1 MKKQKMTPLSFLVN
15 ESVKNQA
22 REVLESLGLN
32 MTDAMRM
39 FLVQVV
45 NRQGIPFEIRGPNAE
60 TLKSMQAIK
69 SKQYSKP
76 YNTAEEMFTDL
87 DKQIAEEIDEE

>member
-1 MKKQKMTPLSFLVN
+1 MIPLSFLVN

-22 REVLESLGLN
+22 REILESLGLN

-45 NRQGIPFEIRGPNAE
+45 NRNGIPFEIRGLNKE
-60 TLKSMQAIK
+60 TLKSMKAIK
-69 SKQYSKP
+69 NKQYSKP
-76 YNTAEEMFTDL
+76 YNTAEEMFEDL
-87 DKQIAEEIDEE
+87 DRQIAEEIDEE

>member
-1 MKKQKMTPLSFLVN
+1 MKNRKMIPLSFLVD

-22 REVLESLGLN
+22 REILESLGLN

-45 NRQGIPFEIRGPNAE
+45 NRHAIPFEIRGPNEE
-60 TLKSMQAIK
+60 TLKSMKAIK
-69 SKQYSKP
+69 NKQYSKP
-76 YNTAEEMFTDL
+76 YNTAEEMFADL